1 VVASLRRAGEGGR
14 RVAVIGSARDVGTT
28 RTAIALARALAR
40 RARVVLVDL
49 AFVSPNIDVIS
60 NDPSAPGVADLVGGA
75 ASFGDIITR
84 DRFSRVHLVAAGEVG
99 DDPAGLMESY
109 MLLSAIDALAQSYD
123 YLVVDAGAQSDI
135 SIAPIAQ
142 ITARAVLVAGDAAE
156 SSVDA
161 LREELLS
168 AGFADVSVTTGPPPQ
183 LEHAAKRTAAA

>member
-1 VVASLRRAGEGGR
+1 
-14 RVAVIGSARDVGTT
+14 
-28 RTAIALARALAR
+28 
-40 RARVVLVDL
+40 VVLVDL
-49 AFVSPNIDVIS
+49 AFASPNVEVIS
-60 NDPSAPGVADLVGGA
+60 NDPSAPGVADLVRGA

-168 AGFADVSVTTGPPPQ
+168 AGFADVAVTTGPPPQ